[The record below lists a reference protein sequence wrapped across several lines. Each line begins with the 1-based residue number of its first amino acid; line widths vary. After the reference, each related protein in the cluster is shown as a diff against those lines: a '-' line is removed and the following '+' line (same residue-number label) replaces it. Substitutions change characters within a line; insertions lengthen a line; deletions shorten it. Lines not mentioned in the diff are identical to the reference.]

1 MQPPMLKSARRTPS
15 LALRVDRAG
24 ESRRALALIMLL
36 SLATMSVL
44 ATTSAMSHHHA
55 RQVFTLT
62 SP

>member
-1 MQPPMLKSARRTPS
+1 MQPTISKSARRTPS

-44 ATTSAMSHHHA
+44 ATTSAMSQHHA
-55 RQVFTLT
+55 RDREMLTLR
-62 SP
+62 